1 MTTFTSEDRE
11 AATQFK
17 WSDYQVQQEIKF
29 FWPLTEQVEL
39 DLDYAPTRITY
50 PFEGSHTIG
59 LYCLPTN
66 STILNAPQLVV
77 EPQNTV
83 GYLSIGGINMGM
95 DKEPKWYRKLLF
107 KLLGFNWK
115 DK

>member
-1 MTTFTSEDRE
+1 M
-11 AATQFK
+11 K
-17 WSDYQVQQEIKF
+17 QQEIQF
-29 FWPLTEQVEL
+29 FWPLTEQIPL
-39 DLDYAPTRITY
+39 DLDYPTSKITY

-59 LYCLPTN
+59 LYSLTPN

-77 EPQNTV
+77 EQQNTI

-115 DK
+115 NK

>member
-11 AATQFK
+11 SATQFM
-17 WSDYQVQQEIKF
+17 WPSYQVQKEIQF
-29 FWPLTEQVEL
+29 FWPLTEQIPL
-39 DLDYAPTRITY
+39 DLDYAPPRISCTS
-50 PFEGSHTIG
+50 EGSPTIG
-59 LYCLPTN
+59 LYSLSSN
-66 STILNAPQLVV
+66 TISVNAPQLSI